1 MNQEKSDPPTDPHP
15 VPQEQPD
22 LLQFLAKVKLAA
34 ENDPDV
40 DPIVG
45 DTVQAWLKDL
55 KWLYFNWIL

>member
-55 KWLYFNWIL
+55 K